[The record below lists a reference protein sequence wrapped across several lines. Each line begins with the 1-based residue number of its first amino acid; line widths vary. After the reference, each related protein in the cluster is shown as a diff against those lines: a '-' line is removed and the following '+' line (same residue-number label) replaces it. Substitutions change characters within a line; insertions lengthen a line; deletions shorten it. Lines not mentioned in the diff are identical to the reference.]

1 MPSRSTA
8 SDYSPDDLLLV
19 RQTCLYLF
27 SDLPPGLT
35 DSITVVGGLVP
46 SLLIPQP
53 AVQERRHLGTADLDV
68 GLALGLRGEMEYEA
82 LTAALTALRFQP
94 ERIEDG
100 RPTSMRW
107 QLDPTVAPH
116 VLIDILP
123 VAEQEATSPA
133 IGRIPGIE
141 LSERTQFA
149 FRDREKV
156 EISGTCLAG
165 RERRVSIWVCGPGS
179 YIVIK
184 ALMFEQ
190 RQFSK
195 DAYDL
200 FYVLR
205 NYGTGVHEVASRLA
219 PLLHGSTQA
228 ARAIEILQ
236 SDFADPNGEGA
247 IAVSVFLYGK
257 QDEDVQADVAGF
269 TARLLAFFGE
279 NS

>member
-68 GLALGLRGEMEYEA
+68 GLALGLRGEMKYEA

-107 QLDPTVAPH
+107 QLDPTV
-116 VLIDILP
+116 
-123 VAEQEATSPA
+123 QE
-133 IGRIPGIE
+133 
-141 LSERTQFA
+141 
-149 FRDREKV
+149 
-156 EISGTCLAG
+156 
-165 RERRVSIWVCGPGS
+165 
-179 YIVIK
+179 
-184 ALMFEQ
+184 
-190 RQFSK
+190 RQ
-195 DAYDL
+195 
-200 FYVLR
+200 
-205 NYGTGVHEVASRLA
+205 G
-219 PLLHGSTQA
+219 
-228 ARAIEILQ
+228 
-236 SDFADPNGEGA
+236 AD
-247 IAVSVFLYGK
+247 K
-257 QDEDVQADVAGF
+257 
-269 TARLLAFFGE
+269 R
-279 NS
+279 